1 MFLACEH
8 EIIFY
13 LTLVHK
19 KCFASNFSLF
29 LYQIYANK
37 GKSSRQVSD
46 RIYDAT
52 DWITLLLWIFL
63 VYICMYIG
71 NSKMH
76 VILYVI
82 YMCTMYHVVHQRWRS
97 RNPGEHSYDVRFLD
111 RQVGQA
117 TSDFTKQAYVVQ
129 HLMRVGKQVKN
140 AQKTSDVIYE
150 RSLTE
155 QISNS

>member
-52 DWITLLLWIFL
+52 DCWIFL

-97 RNPGEHSYDVRFLD
+97 RNPGEHSYDVRFLG
-111 RQVGQA
+111 RQVRPGNRA
-117 TSDFTKQAYVVQ
+117 TLELLCTYFYICRT
-129 HLMRVGKQVKN
+129 VGMVPVIPYPPKN
-140 AQKTSDVIYE
+140 NWLQFYNI
-150 RSLTE
+150 L
-155 QISNS
+155 QL